1 MAILNVAKAMGLWLL
16 ITMTASIYLMP
27 SKNITATSLS
37 ILFFNYLNLLIS
49 LCEQILGRHI
59 TLIKAD
65 YLELKEKY
73 KGKEFA
79 ACIAFLT
86 MPLNASEVFDGRLW
100 SKMWSTYSLYDPSY
114 QNHESF
120 GFFIDVGNGWT
131 TIIPTSIVN
140 CAIIF
145 PRELSTLSVDPSL
158 LVGCSGLC
166 TYWQMMYGALIYYL
180 SYFFNKRYQGKSN
193 IEIAGFV
200 GFSNSLWVIFP
211 MVGISACVQ
220 ILADK
225 NFDVFSI

>member
-27 SKNITATSLS
+27 SKNITVTSLS

-49 LCEQILGRHI
+49 LCEQVLGRHI

-145 PRELSTLSVDPSL
+145 PRALSTLSVEPSL

-193 IEIAGFV
+193 VEIAGFV